1 MSRIYADKIQ
11 KGAGGTALT
20 LPATDGITGQYLQ
33 TDGVGN
39 LQWTTVVPPILPV
52 EGLVA
57 PEGRGIFGSIMSH
70 SDRQNNYNNSWA
82 GSGPWTSFQN
92 VNAHTDN
99 TLIQWI
105 NMALGDGLGS
115 AGTSEFMYG
124 NDAEQQKGRRLLFSN
139 GQRLG
144 VARDTFQYSN
154 NTGTPGIGMQIMPLR
169 NPTGA
174 SISVSIIG
182 LVSDYWSNGSE
193 GTCLFVLEPNT
204 STYSTVTSVNSTRLA
219 FSQTNTRQT
228 SLNGSY
234 TIPAGRTV
242 LVCLASTDQYQ
253 TTYRFKDTNYFRGL
267 DAVASAGAI
276 CDMRMLSNLARG
288 RINLTYAGSAA
299 TLLPAIWTN
308 CAATYGDR

>member
-11 KGAGGTALT
+11 KGAGGTALK
-20 LPATDGITGQYLQ
+20 LPATDGVNGQYLQ
-33 TDGVGN
+33 TDGTGN
-39 LQWTTVVPPILPV
+39 LQWTLVVPPATPI

-57 PEGRGIFGSIMSH
+57 PEASGIFGSIMSH
-70 SDRQNNYNNSWA
+70 SDRGNNYSNSWSS
-82 GSGPWTSFQN
+82 SGPWTTFTN
-92 VNAHTDN
+92 RDAHSDN

-105 NMALGDGLGS
+105 TMALGDGLGN
-115 AGTSEFMYG
+115 AGTSEYMYG

-174 SISVSIIG
+174 GISVPIVG
-182 LVSDYWSNGSE
+182 LASDYWSSGYEGS
-193 GTCLFVLEPNT
+193 CLFVLEPNT
-204 STYSTVTSVNSTRLA
+204 STYSTVTSVSSTRLA
-219 FSQTNTRQT
+219 FTNNSSRQNT
-228 SLNGSY
+228 LSGSY
-234 TIPAGRTV
+234 TIPAGKTV

-267 DAVASAGAI
+267 DAVASSGAI

-288 RINLTYAGSAA
+288 RFNLTYAGSAS
-299 TLLPAIWTN
+299 TLLPPIWTN